1 MNDTAN
7 LHRIKRLRYR
17 ANHRGIKEMDII
29 LGQFANARL
38 ETLSEEMV
46 DQFETLLN
54 ENDRDLLIWFTGENQ
69 FPLENLY
76 EIFDLI
82 RSHSESFYQNER

>member
-1 MNDTAN
+1 MNDTTN